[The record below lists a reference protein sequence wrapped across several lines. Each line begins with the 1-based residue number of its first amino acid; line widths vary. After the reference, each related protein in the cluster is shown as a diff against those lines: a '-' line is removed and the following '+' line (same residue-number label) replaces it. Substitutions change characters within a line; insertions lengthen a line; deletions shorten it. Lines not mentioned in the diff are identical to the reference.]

1 MMLVGDDMVRQA
13 ETNEAAITAGNTIT
27 FVADSGMILTSS
39 VAMPILS
46 DGWQA
51 FSLFVQNIS
60 AGGWAWMGVAVHLLL
75 TIFMIVRI
83 LSTQRNTG
91 IAIAWLVL
99 LFAIPFVSII
109 AYLLVGEPFL
119 GKSYKSRNA
128 QAQRM
133 LKGLAKHEAIQLAKV
148 DDTLPERYQ
157 GVSRIGTYD
166 TGFGVYDEHQMQ
178 LLTSADIMFDTL
190 IKDINQAHSLIVME
204 FYIIYPKGRVQQVFQ
219 ALIAAAKRGVE
230 CQILADSVGSFSF
243 FSDAWH
249 TRLIT
254 AGIIIHQSL
263 PVGLFKTLFK
273 RTDLRN
279 HRKIVVID
287 DDIGYTGSFNLV
299 DPEFFKQDKD
309 VGQWID
315 LMMRI
320 KSDKSVSV
328 VTALTAVSVT
338 DIGAESSRNL
348 KLLGKRIEAI
358 INTYTRKLYHPKP
371 AINDV
376 NDKATGY
383 LARQISSFHLSSEYG
398 REFKANNQ
406 TLTLTPDPEQV
417 VGEKTTESQSPQAL
431 QALKE
436 QALDYMRPLAN
447 LKPVSNVL
455 AQLIPS
461 APRITEHVI
470 YHTLLT
476 IFHRADHGIQ
486 ITTPYFVPDEALLA
500 ALTTAAK
507 RGVEVTLILPKK
519 VDSFLVQHASQS
531 SYSILM
537 EAGVKIALFKG
548 GLLHAKTVVV
558 DDDYCLFGT
567 VNMDMRSFYLNMEV
581 SLALYSSQIVEQV
594 KACQQA
600 YLTQCEMLDLVR
612 WNTRPRYKQLFD
624 SGIRLFSPLL

>member
-1 MMLVGDDMVRQA
+1 MA
-13 ETNEAAITAGNTIT
+13 ELMSWSQSITAI
-27 FVADSGMILTSS
+27 D
-39 VAMPILS
+39 
-46 DGWQA
+46 
-51 FSLFVQNIS
+51 
-60 AGGWAWMGVAVHLLL
+60 WAWTGVAIHVLL
-75 TIFMIVRI
+75 TLFMIVRI

-99 LFAIPFVSII
+99 LFAIPFLGII
-109 AYLLVGEPFL
+109 AYILVGEPFL

-128 QAQRM
+128 QAQRL
-133 LKGLAKHEAIQLAKV
+133 LKGLAKREAIQLAKV

-166 TGFGVYDEHQMQ
+166 TGFGVYDQHTMQ
-178 LLTSADIMFDTL
+178 LLTCADRMFDSL
-190 IKDINQAHSLIVME
+190 IDDINQASSLIVME

-219 ALIAAAKRGVE
+219 ALINAAKRGVE
-230 CQILADSVGSFSF
+230 CQILADSVGSFIF
-243 FSDAWH
+243 FSDEWH
-249 TRLIT
+249 TKLSE

-287 DDIGYTGSFNLV
+287 DNIGYTGSFNLV

-320 KSDKSVSV
+320 ESNKSVSV

-348 KLLGKRIEAI
+348 QLLSERIEETV
-358 INTYTRKLYHPKP
+358 NTYTRKLYKPKP

-376 NDKATGY
+376 NDKASGY
-383 LARQISSFHLSSEYG
+383 LARQISSFNLSDEYG
-398 REFKANNQ
+398 RDFK
-406 TLTLTPDPEQV
+406 TSHKRVTITPASEDDDKV
-417 VGEKTTESQSPQAL
+417 DSSVASAIDFL
-431 QALKE
+431 Q
-436 QALDYMRPLAN
+436 PLAH
-447 LKPVSNVL
+447 LKPVDNVL

-476 IFHRADHGIQ
+476 IFHRANHSIQ

-537 EAGVKIALFKG
+537 EAGVNIALFKG
-548 GLLHAKTVVV
+548 GLLHAKTVVI

-581 SLALYSSQIVEQV
+581 SLALYTPQIVSQV
-594 KACQQA
+594 IACQKA
-600 YLTQCEMLDLVR
+600 YLTQCEMLDLQSWR
-612 WNTRPRYKQLFD
+612 ARPRYKQLFD